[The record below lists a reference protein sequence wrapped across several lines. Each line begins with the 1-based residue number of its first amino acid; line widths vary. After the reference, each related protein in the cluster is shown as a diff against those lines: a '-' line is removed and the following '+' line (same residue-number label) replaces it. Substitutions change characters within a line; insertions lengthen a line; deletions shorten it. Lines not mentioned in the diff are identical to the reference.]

1 MRGPDEQR
9 QHMFSYLSPEQ
20 RVPADHPLRAVRAL
34 TDEALRSMSAQFE
47 RLYSTTRRPSI
58 PPERLLR
65 ALLQE
70 PCTVC
75 SERLLMEELDYNL
88 LFRWFAGL
96 NIDEAVWHPTTF
108 TKNRDRLLEGD
119 VARPS
124 STRSAVRRARPVCSP
139 TSTSPWT
146 ARSWRPGRV

>member
-1 MRGPDEQR
+1 
-9 QHMFSYLSPEQ
+9 
-20 RVPADHPLRAVRAL
+20 
-34 TDEALRSMSAQFE
+34 MSAQFE
-47 RLYSTTRRPSI
+47 RLHSTTGRPSI
-58 PPERLLR
+58 SSEQLLR
-65 ALLQE
+65 ALLLQV
-70 PCTVC
+70 PCTVR

-88 LFRWFAGL
+88 LFRWFVGL
-96 NIDEAVWHPTTF
+96 NTDEAVWHPTTF